1 MVVFL
6 SEKTN
11 NQVRSFSQCRPCRKA
26 LRFAG
31 RFSTQL
37 GFGAFM
43 AIFLVVSVGEGR
55 AYDPSILGD
64 VQLTYSDSADYI
76 GRPQVMADQTIL
88 TGEVQQNLAITYTVE
103 QGDSL
108 VSIAKR
114 YDISV
119 GTLMDTNHITA
130 TTAEKIR
137 PGSELTIPA
146 EDTNT
151 SLAWLDEINAIKAEQ
166 ERQRQEAERQRLLAQ
181 QRRSTTTSLGR
192 ITSRLTST
200 HSYQVIGVIKQGT
213 GWCTW
218 YVNYKRPDLPSGM
231 GNAGQY
237 IVNARRYGLATSNT
251 PAPGR
256 ILVTNESA
264 WGHVAIVESV
274 QDDTVTITEMNYAGR
289 HIVTR
294 RTISRNSPII
304 KGYVN

>member
-1 MVVFL
+1 
-6 SEKTN
+6 
-11 NQVRSFSQCRPCRKA
+11 

-31 RFSTQL
+31 KFSTQL
-37 GFGAFM
+37 CFGAFM

-55 AYDPSILGD
+55 AYDPSLVDG
-64 VQLTYSDSADYI
+64 LTLEYTDSPGYI

-88 TGEVQQNLAITYTVE
+88 TGEVQQNLAINYTVE
-103 QGDSL
+103 EGDSL

-119 GTLMDTNHITA
+119 GTLMDANHISA
-130 TTAEKIR
+130 ANAEKIR
-137 PGSELTIPA
+137 PGSELVIPA

-151 SLAWLDEINAIKAEQ
+151 SLAWLDEINRIKEEERQKREAQ
-166 ERQRQEAERQRLLAQ
+166 RQRQLAEQ
-181 QRRSTTTSLGR
+181 QRRTASTSLGR
-192 ITSRLTST
+192 ITSRISST
-200 HSYQVIGVIKQGT
+200 RSYEVIGVMKQGT

-218 YVNYKRPDLPSGM
+218 YVNYRRPDLPSGM

-237 IVNARRYGLATSNT
+237 LVNARRYGLATSDT

-256 ILVTNESA
+256 IMVTNESP

-274 QDDTVTITEMNYAGR
+274 QADTVTIVEMNYAGR

-294 RTISRNSPII
+294 RVISRYSPII

>member
-1 MVVFL
+1 
-6 SEKTN
+6 
-11 NQVRSFSQCRPCRKA
+11 
-26 LRFAG
+26 
-31 RFSTQL
+31 
-37 GFGAFM
+37 M

-55 AYDPSILGD
+55 AYDPSLLGD
-64 VQLTYSDSADYI
+64 ITLTYADSPGYI

-88 TGEVQQNLAITYTVE
+88 TGEVQQNLAISYMVE
-103 QGDSL
+103 EGDSL

-119 GTLMDTNHITA
+119 GTLMDTNHISA
-130 TTAEKIR
+130 ANAEKIR
-137 PGSELTIPA
+137 PGSELSIPA

-151 SLAWLDEINAIKAEQ
+151 SLAWLDEINKIKEQ
-166 ERQRQEAERQRLLAQ
+166 ERQRQEAERQARLAQ
-181 QRRSTTTSLGR
+181 QRHTTTTTSLGR
-192 ITSRLTST
+192 ITSRITST
-200 HSYQVIGVIKQGT
+200 HSYEVIGVIKQGT

-237 IVNARRYGLATSNT
+237 LVNARRYGLATSST
-251 PAPGR
+251 PAAGR

-274 QDDTVTITEMNYAGR
+274 QADTITITEMNYAGR